1 MNDENL
7 KKGIKFGTD
16 EEATR
21 TRTRACAREG
31 GIKSG
36 EVRRKKREFREA
48 IEAVLEMSTHKGKR
62 VSIEELQTLA
72 DANGKNLSV
81 QDAILAA
88 IAKNA
93 MRGDIQSAEFL
104 RDTVGEKPTEK
115 VMVAEVDQNI
125 VDEVEAIVMETA
137 GE

>member
-16 EEATR
+16 EEPTR

-36 EVRRKKREFREA
+36 ESRRKKREFREA
-48 IEAVLEMSTHKGKR
+48 IEAVLEMSTKKGKR
-62 VSIEELQTLA
+62 VSIEELQSIA
-72 DANGKNLSV
+72 DTAGKNLSV

-93 MRGDIQSAEFL
+93 MRGDIQSAQFL

-115 VMVAEVDQNI
+115 VMVAEIDQS
-125 VDEVEAIVMETA
+125 VVEEVEAIVMETT
-137 GE
+137 EE